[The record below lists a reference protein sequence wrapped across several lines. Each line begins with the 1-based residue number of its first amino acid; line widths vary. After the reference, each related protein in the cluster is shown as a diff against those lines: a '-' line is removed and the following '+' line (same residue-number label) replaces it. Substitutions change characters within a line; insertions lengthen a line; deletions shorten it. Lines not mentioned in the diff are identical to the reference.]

1 MAYTYEAEVALD
13 DVRNAWK
20 KVIEQRDY
28 IETHDYR
35 PYDRPQSQSNGS
47 EAVRN
52 ADIRFLKNL
61 QERAEMFQENFT
73 ADISSQIDQIMS
85 EHSLHQ
91 M

>member
-35 PYDRPQSQSNGS
+35 PYDRPQPQSNGS